1 MRYLILTVATVFAV
15 SLVSGQTLATAQT
28 RAAYGQDQ
36 QAEKQQSQQTIGQ
49 NQQQGRQNGSQQL
62 NSDQVRKLQQA
73 LKDKGYNPGQVD
85 GIIGSQTRQAL
96 RQFQQSQGIA
106 STGKVNPKTRAGP
119 RYQFPGIH
127 GSGATIRRA
136 ESTTVPATGKNA
148 ETTRVPEYLGTTAE
162 AAGWGK
168 QPVRPIT
175 NL

>member
-106 STGKVNPKTRAGP
+106 STGKVNPKTLQALDINSQEFMGLAP
-119 RYQFPGIH
+119 QFGEQNQQQYQQQEKTQKQQEYRNTWEQQQKQQGG
-127 GSGATIRRA
+127 GSSQSG
-136 ESTTVPATGKNA
+136 
-148 ETTRVPEYLGTTAE
+148 
-162 AAGWGK
+162 
-168 QPVRPIT
+168 Q
-175 NL
+175 